1 MYIDV
6 TIGGLYKSINV
17 AFWWGTSIQ
26 DINQLINLIKVTILR
41 VGSELC
47 IHCNKVYLLT
57 GRCLWLWRWHGARAQ
72 LLIRCGYV
80 TMRATKRANHES
92 MGKGLWR
99 WLYIIECRYLS
110 ITFEKYE
117 AIVAPGTKKTIQW
130 TRLQSKVGQLAVVN
144 VKLPVCRVGAG
155 EAWLTCSVQWSTEYV
170 VTAPEYPSL
179 EWGRP
184 GHWTHSHTRTQ
195 IINPQ
200 HYHTSTPPARVD
212 T

>member
-1 MYIDV
+1 MV
-6 TIGGLYKSINV
+6 MKV
-17 AFWWGTSIQ
+17 AWRQGTVV
-26 DINQLINLIKVTILR
+26 DKMWLR
-41 VGSELC
+41 
-47 IHCNKVYLLT
+47 
-57 GRCLWLWRWHGARAQ
+57 
-72 LLIRCGYV
+72 
-80 TMRATKRANHES
+80 NHES
-92 MGKGLWR
+92 NQESQPWKHGKGFVKMT
-99 WLYIIECRYLS
+99 LYLNWMYLS
-110 ITFEKYE
+110 ITYKKYE

-130 TRLQSKVGQLAVVN
+130 TRLQSKVGQLTVDN
-144 VKLPVCRVGAG
+144 VKLPVCWVGAG

-200 HYHTSTPPARVD
+200 HYHTSTPPARVH